1 MQALNSAFISA
12 QNHLLKR
19 SPWALER
26 LRGFSGK
33 AVILVSG
40 SIELR
45 FAVDKD
51 GYLKQVSDDFPTDVR
66 VVIPFD
72 QLPLLAGGGS
82 QSAKASFRLEGDAD
96 LAEAIGFVFRN
107 LRWDIEEDLS
117 HLVGDIMAHRLGVSA
132 RWAHKAHVRAWEGAR
147 DNAVEYLTEEARL
160 LVTSAESAELMQP
173 LLALR
178 DDLARC
184 EKRLERI
191 SRSLPG
197 LQS

>member
-1 MQALNSAFISA
+1 MQALNSAFVAA

-33 AVILVSG
+33 AVVLVSG

-45 FAVDKD
+45 FVIDD
-51 GYLKQVSDDFPTDVR
+51 HGYLNEVTADFPTDVR
-66 VVIPFD
+66 VVVPLD
-72 QLPLLAGGGS
+72 QLPLLAGGSS
-82 QSAKASFRLEGDAD
+82 QSTKASVRLEGDAE
-96 LAEAIGFVFRN
+96 LAEVIGFVFRN

-117 HLVGDIMAHRLGVSA
+117 HLVGDVMAHRLGASA
-132 RWAHKAHVRAWEGAR
+132 RWARKAHLRAWEGAR
-147 DNAVEYLTEEARL
+147 DNALEYLTEEAHL
-160 LVTSAESAELMQP
+160 LVTKAETAELMQP
-173 LLALR
+173 LIALR

-191 SRSLPG
+191 SRSLPR
-197 LQS
+197 QHS